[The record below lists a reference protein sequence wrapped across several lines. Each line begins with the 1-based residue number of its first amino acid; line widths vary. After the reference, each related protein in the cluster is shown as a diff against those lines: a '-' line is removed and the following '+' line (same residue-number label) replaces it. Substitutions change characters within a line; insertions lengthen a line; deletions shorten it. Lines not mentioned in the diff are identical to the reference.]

1 MGGKSA
7 AADNK
12 GPDNN
17 KRLAMLETG
26 VSSLSVALAA
36 NGLVKEGEAYDVFAV
51 TVAAIK
57 RAAEAD
63 GKLMALI
70 GATTGVVGRFAPDME
85 LAPKDEAE
93 SLIDVQIRLLEQ
105 LAGHETPCDRRIHEL
120 EAELAARP
128 TAAAEGDG
136 GELEALKARV
146 VELTNEVGELE
157 TDLGDMTNEKN
168 RLTNELAA
176 ANEGRPIVRE
186 ARPRPRKRR
195 RRRQSASG
203 PRRLATS
210 AQAKASLRPR
220 SSPSCSLASV
230 LTSASSR
237 SCSRMASMRSFR
249 CSRSRLRVAISSW
262 PRANGWFIRRFT
274 RSSRQPRPARICT
287 ARACCST
294 ASRSLTALSPSR
306 YGSRPAPNDGS
317 SARSLS
323 KFVTRRRRKGNPSA
337 PNLNTRGGR
346 LWIKRLQQR

>member
-186 ARPRPRKRR
+186 RRGRGRGSAGGAGNPRAARGGSRRRPRR
-195 RRRQSASG
+195 
-203 PRRLATS
+203 
-210 AQAKASLRPR
+210 
-220 SSPSCSLASV
+220 
-230 LTSASSR
+230 
-237 SCSRMASMRSFR
+237 
-249 CSRSRLRVAISSW
+249 
-262 PRANGWFIRRFT
+262 
-274 RSSRQPRPARICT
+274 RPAC
-287 ARACCST
+287 AR
-294 ASRSLTALSPSR
+294 
-306 YGSRPAPNDGS
+306 G
-317 SARSLS
+317 ARRA
-323 KFVTRRRRKGNPSA
+323 VRWRRC
-337 PNLNTRGGR
+337 
-346 LWIKRLQQR
+346 